1 MEKGEQVLVPLLLAH
16 ECLSHWNSSW
26 RCRILHGCYSGAL
39 FKWRCGC
46 VGGCTRLRPLAARSA
61 SGRTRGGAV
70 SALAPLPEKLSNR
83 PGAMSSRVAKCEYG
97 ASWLVAGGSWAYKLR
112 TTKEKGGSSGGARGG
127 SGGGLP
133 DGLLV
138 EVAGK
143 LPMC

>member
-16 ECLSHWNSSW
+16 ECLFHWNSSW

-83 PGAMSSRVAKCEYG
+83 PGAMNYDIATGACSRVAKCEYG

-127 SGGGLP
+127 SGGAARWAFG
-133 DGLLV
+133 
-138 EVAGK
+138 
-143 LPMC
+143 